1 MKLTDLITT
10 LFKNTETFFSTS
22 FFVGNRI
29 PNRVAAGG
37 QTESSTAGSSNVYSS
52 RIV

>member
-10 LFKNTETFFSTS
+10 LFKNTETFHDK

-37 QTESSTAGSSNVYSS
+37 QTESSSAGSSNVYSS